1 MVDGN
6 TDPRKN
12 RIEEYRKK
20 IAVRPLETPKQYRSR
35 VGRISR
41 HRYLMNHRPDP
52 ARRKREIESYHEA
65 AARVT
70 GGHGLDAHLTKPF
83 PKDAILA
90 EIAANCPADALPALP
105 DKDQAQAA
113 S

>member
-1 MVDGN
+1 MPGLDGKEA
-6 TDPRKN
+6 TRK
-12 RIEEYRKK
+12 I
-20 IAVRPLETPKQYRSR
+20 
-35 VGRISR
+35 
-41 HRYLMNHRPDP
+41 
-52 ARRKREIESYHEA
+52 REIETERGLTRTRIVALTAHA
-65 AARVT
+65 MT
-70 GGHGLDAHLTKPF
+70 GDGDDIMGHGLDAHLTKPF